1 MQDWLCLSY
10 VKLIILPIYAFYRR
24 YFDCAC
30 ARCSSKDELGTHLS
44 SLLCDVCKDGDGG
57 NSGGIMLCDSPLDAQ
72 SGLTCQSCGIQ
83 KPQNLI
89 DQLESDLESRL
100 EDIKSDKNLLAEALS
115 SYRGLLHPNHYLIV
129 AMER

>member
-1 MQDWLCLSY
+1 MYYIPSQ
-10 VKLIILPIYAFYRR
+10 LIYFKYAFYRR

-30 ARCSSKDELGTHLS
+30 ARCASKDELGTHLS
-44 SLLCDVCKDGDGG
+44 SLLCDVCKDGDGDG
-57 NSGGIMLCDSPLDAQ
+57 NSSGGIMLCDSPLDAQ